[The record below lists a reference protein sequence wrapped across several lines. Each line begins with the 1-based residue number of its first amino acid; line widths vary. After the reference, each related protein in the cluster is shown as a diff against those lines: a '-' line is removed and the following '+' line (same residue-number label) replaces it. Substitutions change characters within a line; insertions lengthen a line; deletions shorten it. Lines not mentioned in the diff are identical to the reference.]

1 MSIMSKAL
9 LPLDI
14 CNMIA
19 DYIPDYVYQDWI
31 DLDKINWCMLSSNPA
46 VMELLENPDKFIIPD
61 PAIYKPVRNQ
71 DIVDILYEL

>member
-1 MSIMSKAL
+1 MSKVN

-31 DLDKINWCMLSSNPA
+31 DPNKLNWCMLSSNPD
-46 VMELLENPDKFIIPD
+46 VMELLLNPDKIIIPD
-61 PAIYKPVRNQ
+61 PAIYKPVRDQ